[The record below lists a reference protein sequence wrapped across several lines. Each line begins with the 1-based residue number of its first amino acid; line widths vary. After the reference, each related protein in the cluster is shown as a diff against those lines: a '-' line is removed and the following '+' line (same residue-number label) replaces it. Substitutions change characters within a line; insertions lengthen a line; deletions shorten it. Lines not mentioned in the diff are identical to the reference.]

1 MPPASLIALPGLA
14 ALSFLPFLGPAS
26 SHRIHSAEPHA
37 APALLELGQG
47 LPPKAL
53 IAPLLASASSALAP
67 PQAAAR
73 RSSHLSARRAADGRR
88 QGWGATATGAR
99 QGVATP
105 SGKQDAVQ
113 MPHGFPE
120 EAGPRFEAVPARIMG
135 PDSRTGDPWRD
146 ILLPA
151 DWAWELQ
158 PGSAEFI
165 PGEATSNPRMVGV
178 ALSASNLEVKF
189 GVWQT
194 RDAATRRHLRISEML
209 SGSGIVP
216 RIMDIRAHPE
226 ETFVL
231 TESPG
236 TRTLA
241 ALMAD
246 WQQRGVPPG
255 EPVVPLDEALPLMV
269 DMLEGLA
276 MMEWFGVSHG
286 DLTEANIYVVDGAP
300 VLTLF
305 DDFRSACV
313 ATSADGEISCRGLAD
328 TICGS
333 ALRHA
338 PEMVNGVPARVSDN
352 VWQLGLVFANL
363 LLGDYLSVWQDRAFD
378 DSTAIGRQGIREFMQ
393 REFSIWDAAFPKLDK
408 EFGDVLRILA
418 GMLETDPKR
427 RMTTDMALRR
437 ARQVAARRGIPLRRE
452 GSAQEAVPQ
461 WEAGYAYADGM

>member
-88 QGWGATATGAR
+88 QGWDATATGAR

-165 PGEATSNPRMVGV
+165 PGE
-178 ALSASNLEVKF
+178 EV
-189 GVWQT
+189 T
-194 RDAATRRHLRISEML
+194 PCS
-209 SGSGIVP
+209 
-216 RIMDIRAHPE
+216 
-226 ETFVL
+226 
-231 TESPG
+231 
-236 TRTLA
+236 RTGGAWKLGRPKH
-241 ALMAD
+241 AD
-246 WQQRGVPPG
+246 
-255 EPVVPLDEALPLMV
+255 V
-269 DMLEGLA
+269 DRNQD
-276 MMEWFGVSHG
+276 S
-286 DLTEANIYVVDGAP
+286 
-300 VLTLF
+300 
-305 DDFRSACV
+305 S
-313 ATSADGEISCRGLAD
+313 
-328 TICGS
+328 ICG
-333 ALRHA
+333 H
-338 PEMVNGVPARVSDN
+338 
-352 VWQLGLVFANL
+352 
-363 LLGDYLSVWQDRAFD
+363 
-378 DSTAIGRQGIREFMQ
+378 DSRRRQ
-393 REFSIWDAAFPKLDK
+393 SI
-408 EFGDVLRILA
+408 V
-418 GMLETDPKR
+418 M
-427 RMTTDMALRR
+427 
-437 ARQVAARRGIPLRRE
+437 
-452 GSAQEAVPQ
+452 
-461 WEAGYAYADGM
+461 